1 MIASPAK
8 SCRRWSE
15 AANSLGTHRRP
26 GPTSHHTRL
35 AQRTSAAGSFFLCL
49 PRGQS
54 LGQPDLEI
62 GPAFVQR
69 AIEEIVHHI
78 QTACFVRFQLI
89 DIAVFENATGE
100 RQLLRGVVDQQRAF
114 HELAT
119 IIAGEN
125 ALAPKIKLLALK
137 AFTVYDAL
145 IRRISRDHFLF
156 GRSTRTSRN
165 SSGPLVSRRRRCARS
180 SGGAAGSAI
189 LSIVFAASSAARNLR
204 SGLLTGLAGAF
215 TVRPS
220 STKRRM
226 ASESVGVSGWFS
238 AHLTIDARITG
249 SARKPIIGALPVA
262 GRPMGL
268 FVGAAFFII
277 YV

>member
-78 QTACFVRFQLI
+78 QPACFVRFQLI
-89 DIAVFENATGE
+89 DIAVFENAGGE
-100 RQLLRGVVDQQRAF
+100 SQLLCSAVDQQRAF

-119 IIAGEN
+119 IIASEN
-125 ALAPKIKLLALK
+125 ALAPKIELLALK
-137 AFTVYDAL
+137 AFAVDDAFF
-145 IRRISRDHFLF
+145 RRVDWVHFLAF
-156 GRSTRTSRN
+156 G
-165 SSGPLVSRRRRCARS
+165 P
-180 SGGAAGSAI
+180 I
-189 LSIVFAASSAARNLR
+189 
-204 SGLLTGLAGAF
+204 
-215 TVRPS
+215 
-220 STKRRM
+220 STK
-226 ASESVGVSGWFS
+226 
-238 AHLTIDARITG
+238 
-249 SARKPIIGALPVA
+249 
-262 GRPMGL
+262 
-268 FVGAAFFII
+268 
-277 YV
+277 